1 MRPQGGGDPVDPP
14 GRHALVPAEQLLH
27 PLVAR
32 GLTARLR
39 LTRLLARFPDRPVW
53 AAFVCI
59 NSFITIALL
68 SLVAIVTDT
77 SFVFPS
83 LGPSAFLF
91 FFRPT
96 AASSSPRHAVYGHAL
111 GLAAG
116 YLSLWLFGL
125 HHAASTMS
133 EPGLTAPRALAAAL
147 SLALT
152 GGAMVLFR
160 VAHPPAA
167 ATTLIVSL
175 GFVSTPFNLAVIE
188 AGVVLLVLQAIA
200 INSLAGIGYPLWE
213 NPRARHWGDEGTAS

>member
-1 MRPQGGGDPVDPP
+1 MHARSYRSPGPP
-14 GRHALVPAEQLLH
+14 EHLLH
-27 PLVAR
+27 PDVAR

-39 LTRLLARFPDRPVW
+39 LTRFLARFPDRHVW

-59 NSFITIALL
+59 NSFVTIALL
-68 SLVAIVTDT
+68 SLVAIASRS

-96 AASSSPRHAVYGHAL
+96 APSSSPRHAVYGHAL

-116 YLSLWLFGL
+116 YFSLWIFGL
-125 HHAASTMS
+125 HHAASTMA
-133 EPGLTAPRALAAAL
+133 EPGLTWHRALAAAL

-175 GFVSTPFNLAVIE
+175 GFVSSPYNLAVIE
-188 AGVVLLVLQAIA
+188 GGVVLLVLQAIA
-200 INSLAGIGYPLWE
+200 INRLAGVRYPLWE
-213 NPRARHWGDEGTAS
+213 DEGRPHPGDEGTTP